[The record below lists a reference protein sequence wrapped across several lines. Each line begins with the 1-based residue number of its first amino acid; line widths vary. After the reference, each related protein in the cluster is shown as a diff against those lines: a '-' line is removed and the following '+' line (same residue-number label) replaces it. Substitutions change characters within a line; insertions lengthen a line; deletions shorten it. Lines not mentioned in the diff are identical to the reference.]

1 VKNSSP
7 VSIALQSCRVE
18 QRSSGQTT
26 GDLVLIGMWQFE
38 MFTALPSIFARYTI
52 RLLLP
57 SYSGGEGR

>member
-1 VKNSSP
+1 
-7 VSIALQSCRVE
+7 
-18 QRSSGQTT
+18 
-26 GDLVLIGMWQFE
+26 VLIGMWQFE